1 MKKILF
7 LGLLAVSCGASADG
21 FMSLDSINKTY
32 EQLKNENLQ
41 ELVGKSLWVKT
52 GGCARIQ
59 DTVPTTLRTQFYDSD
74 SPAEIKILDFIEIPD
89 PYSSQ
94 VRESLYKVQILGSD
108 TIGYINSRFLKI
120 KERETTET
128 LANDLI
134 SYTGGDDFY
143 EMGKLDD
150 FTICFLPDSPKNIY
164 ARADAILKE
173 KRLKASND
181 QNQYQQTMDHYKEL
195 GSRPPAKIGM
205 TKAQIKK
212 TRHAEPAHINTSE
225 TARGTREQW
234 VYEWVNGTTYIYF
247 EKGRITSIQNY

>member
-21 FMSLDSINKTY
+21 FESPSQKNY
-32 EQLKNENLQ
+32 EQSKKENLQ
-41 ELVGKSLWVKT
+41 ELVGKNIWLKT
-52 GGCARIQ
+52 GSCARIQ
-59 DTVPTTLRTQFYDSD
+59 DIPNTIRSVKFYKSD
-74 SPAEIKILDFIEIPD
+74 SPVEIKILDLIEAPD
-89 PYSSQ
+89 PVLSS
-94 VRESLYKVQILGSD
+94 VKEYFYKVQILGSE
-108 TIGYINSRFLKI
+108 TIGYIDENVLTINK
-120 KERETTET
+120 RETTEK
-128 LANDLI
+128 LANALI
-134 SYTGGDDFY
+134 SYTGGDNFY
-143 EMGKLDD
+143 EMRTLDNV
-150 FTICFLPDSPKNIY
+150 TKCFLPDSPKNIY